1 VNNHFSKYKKN
12 LQYYKFCSYGFL
24 KNLRFF
30 EPFLILFFLEKNL
43 TFFQIG
49 ILYTIRE
56 ISINILEIPTGM
68 IADSIGRR
76 RTMVFSFVFYIISFT
91 IFYFSA
97 RYMLFITGILFFS
110 FGEAFRTGT
119 HKAMIFEYL
128 KIKGWENQKIHYYGH
143 TRACSQMGSAISVL
157 LAAAIVFYKD
167 DYKFI
172 FLYSVIPYVLDLIL
186 MITYPKELDGN
197 VIKLN
202 KKMIKQNFKKVFKEF
217 VYSFKN
223 IYLLRAITN
232 LSLHSGFFK
241 AVKDYL
247 QPILKTFAISLPI
260 FLFLENKQRSA
271 VVIGAIYFIIY
282 MLTSFA
288 SRKSGY
294 IADKFKNLYIPL
306 NITIICGLLMGLLSG
321 IFFNL
326 NILILSVIFYIGIYL
341 TENLRKP
348 IGISYVAD
356 MLNKDILATALS
368 AESQAKTL
376 FAAIIA
382 PLIGLLADK
391 YGIGNALMIISSIL
405 IMFFPLYFVKKNKK
419 HKQPL
424 LIKKQTFIN

>member
-1 VNNHFSKYKKN
+1 VNNHFSRYKKN

-49 ILYTIRE
+49 VLYTIRE

-76 RTMVFSFVFYIISFT
+76 RTMVFSFIFYIISFT

-97 RYMLFITGILFFS
+97 KYMLFITGILFFS

-128 KIKGWENQKIHYYGH
+128 KIKGWENQKVHYYGH
-143 TRACSQMGSAISVL
+143 TRASSQIGSAISAL
-157 LAAAIVFYKD
+157 LAAAIVFYKG

-172 FLYSVIPYVLDLIL
+172 FLYSIIPYA
-186 MITYPKELDGN
+186 LDGN
-197 VIKLN
+197 VIKIN

-247 QPILKTFAISLPI
+247 QPILKTFALSLPI
-260 FLFLENKQRSA
+260 FLFLENKQRAA
-271 VVIGAIYFIIY
+271 VVIGVIYFIIY

-294 IADKFKNLYIPL
+294 IADKFKNLHVPL

-326 NILILSVIFYIGIYL
+326 NILILSVIFYTSIYL
-341 TENLRKP
+341 IENLRKP
-348 IGISYVAD
+348 MGISYVAD

-382 PLIGLLADK
+382 PLIGLFADK
-391 YGIGNALMIISSIL
+391 YGIGNALIIISSVLIL
-405 IMFFPLYFVKKNKK
+405 FFPLYFVKKK
-419 HKQPL
+419 
-424 LIKKQTFIN
+424 